1 MGIHDMKTM
10 QCVKY
15 VLGILV
21 VMAVLSI
28 TGCSK
33 GSNMLQFE
41 TLDAQFAL
49 LDKVYPEWFK
59 TPYEAKHEAKAQEVV
74 CNWFQYKGA
83 AAFQTSDADESK
95 EKFKANLMDFV
106 MDTTISSVYY
116 LGERAFED
124 LYAFYDGVPGKREE
138 IEEKC
143 REYSPEIGKYLKAD
157 ISSFREIAQ
166 YEGLMDSRGK
176 MIPSKKRIVHLL
188 HRHLW
193 NETVSE
199 QFPIMRIEPPEER
212 MAFFRWQIE
221 QSQMPYE
228 RKMMKLDLF
237 EQLEPMEY
245 DFNFARAVLNYNE
258 ESYVDACAALH
269 VGLEQTDPKDTF
281 HTKRYQSALEQ
292 ILRDHSGFCY

>member
-1 MGIHDMKTM
+1 MKKMQNVKFFGGIF
-10 QCVKY
+10 
-15 VLGILV
+15 G
-21 VMAVLSI
+21 VMAALSI
-28 TGCSK
+28 TGCMK
-33 GSNMLQFE
+33 DSNVLQFE

-59 TPYEAKHEAKAQEVV
+59 NLYEEKHEAKAQEVV

-83 AAFQTSDADESK
+83 AALQMSDADEHK

-116 LGERAFED
+116 VGERAFED
-124 LYAFYDGVPGKREE
+124 LYAVYDGVPGKREE
-138 IEEKC
+138 IEGKC
-143 REYSPEIGKYLKAD
+143 REYSAEIGKYLDAD
-157 ISSFREIAQ
+157 YSSFSEIAQ
-166 YEGLMDSRGK
+166 YEGLRTSNGK
-176 MIPSKKRIVHLL
+176 MDPAKKRIVHLL

-228 RKMMKLDLF
+228 RKMQKLDLF
-237 EQLEPMEY
+237 QQIEPTEY
-245 DFNFARAVLNYNE
+245 DFDFARAVLNYQI

-269 VGLEQTDPKDTF
+269 VGLEHTDPKDSF
-281 HTKRYQSALEQ
+281 HTQRYQSALQQ
-292 ILRDHSGFCY
+292 ISRDHSGFCY